1 MPARLKHLMLVT
13 VEDPYSVKSWSGTVF
28 ALREALARHVD
39 RLTVFRPNR
48 PSRNPID
55 VARRLRHYKDPL
67 LYPLW
72 MTKATL
78 KKNAREVQAEIDRAN
93 PDAVLSISSQCVAFL
108 AQPGKPVFLFSDAP
122 WLAWQEA
129 YTGSR
134 TRPLRMAWFAEQ
146 EAHAAKR
153 LDGLFFGSEWAVS
166 EAMRLYAGGEKLR
179 ERLHVTPLGS
189 NLLPDRPREE
199 VLQILA
205 ARKKDEI
212 ELLYVGKDW
221 ERKGGPL
228 AVEVAAL
235 LHATGQKV
243 RLHIVGC
250 TPDLAPE
257 TTAFVTIHGLLQQNN
272 PEQKST
278 LIRLFERS
286 HFFLVPTTAEC
297 FGVVFAEAQAFALP
311 PISRAVRALPS
322 VIVDNKT
329 GMLMDLAAPA
339 GDYVERILALWQNP
353 SAYREMALAG
363 RDRFEQVL
371 NWDETAAA
379 IVKHIDNS
387 LTQQRSTQAPTL
399 SHA

>member
-1 MPARLKHLMLVT
+1 
-13 VEDPYSVKSWSGTVF
+13 VF

-39 RLTVFRPNR
+39 RLTVFRPGR

-67 LYPLW
+67 RYPLW

-78 KKNAREVQAEIDRAN
+78 KKNAREVQAEIDRVN
-93 PDAVLSISSQCVAFL
+93 PDAVLSISSQCAAFL
-108 AQPGKPVFLFSDAP
+108 DRPGKPVFLFSDAP

-146 EAHAAKR
+146 EANAARR

-166 EAMRLYAGGEKLR
+166 EAMRLYTGDQRLC

-189 NLLPDRPREE
+189 NLVPERPREE
-199 VLQILA
+199 IIRDVA
-205 ARKKDEI
+205 ARRNDQI

-228 AVEVAAL
+228 AVGVAAL

-250 TPDLAPE
+250 NPDLAPE
-257 TTAFVTIHGLLQQNN
+257 TTAFVTVHGVLHQNN
-272 PEQKST
+272 PEQKAK
-278 LIRLFERS
+278 LLGLFAHS
-286 HFFLVPTTAEC
+286 HFFIVPTTAEC

-311 PISRAVRALPS
+311 PISRAVHALPS
-322 VIVDNKT
+322 VIANNKT
-329 GMLMDLAAPA
+329 GILLDPAAPA
-339 GDYVERILALWQNP
+339 SEYVERILTLWRDQ

-363 RDRFEQVL
+363 RDRFEQLL
-371 NWDETAAA
+371 NWDRTAEA
-379 IVKHIDNS
+379 IVRHIDES
-387 LTQQRSTQAPTL
+387 LTQRPSVQAPML
-399 SHA
+399 SNT

>member
-1 MPARLKHLMLVT
+1 MPARLKHLLLVT
-13 VEDPYSVKSWSGTVF
+13 VEDPNSIKSWSGTVF

-39 RLTVFRPNR
+39 RLTVFRPSR

-55 VARRLRHYKDPL
+55 LARRLRHYKDPL
-67 LYPLW
+67 RYPLW

-78 KKNAREVQAEIDRAN
+78 KKNAREVQAEIDRVH

-108 AQPGKPVFLFSDAP
+108 DRPGKPVFLFSDAP

-134 TRPLRMAWFAEQ
+134 TRPIKMAWFAEQ
-146 EAHAAKR
+146 EANAAKR
-153 LDGLFFGSEWAVS
+153 LDGLFFGSEWAIS
-166 EAMRLYAGGEKLR
+166 EAMRLYAGGERLR

-189 NLLPDRPREE
+189 NLIPERPREE
-199 VLQILA
+199 VLQTLA
-205 ARKKDEI
+205 ARRNDRI

-235 LHATGQKV
+235 LHAKGQKV

-250 TPDLAPE
+250 TPSLAPE
-257 TTAFVTIHGLLQQNN
+257 TNSFVTVHGVLHQNN
-272 PEQKST
+272 PEQKTT
-278 LIRLFERS
+278 LIQLFERS

-311 PISRAVRALPS
+311 PISRAVHALPS

-329 GMLMDLAAPA
+329 GILMDPTAPA
-339 GDYVERILALWQNP
+339 SNYVERVLALWQNP

-363 RDRFEQVL
+363 RDRFEQLL
-371 NWDETAAA
+371 NWDQTAKA
-379 IVKHIDNS
+379 IVRHIDES
-387 LTQQRSTQAPTL
+387 LRQQPSAQTQPF

>member
-1 MPARLKHLMLVT
+1 M
-13 VEDPYSVKSWSGTVF
+13 KSWSGTVF

-39 RLTVFRPNR
+39 RLTVFQPGR

-55 VARRLRHYKDPL
+55 VAWRLRYYKDPL
-67 LYPLW
+67 RYPLW

-78 KKNAREVQAEIDRAN
+78 KNNAREVQAEIDRVN

-108 AQPGKPVFLFSDAP
+108 DRPGKSVFLFSDAP

-129 YTGSR
+129 YAGQH

-146 EAHAAKR
+146 EANAARR

-166 EAMRLYAGGEKLR
+166 EAMRLYAGDDRLR

-189 NLLPDRPREE
+189 SLVPERSRED
-199 VLQILA
+199 VLQCAA

-235 LHATGQKV
+235 LHAGGQSV

-250 TPDLAPE
+250 TPNLAPE
-257 TTAFVTIHGLLQQNN
+257 TNAFVTVHGRLYQNN
-272 PEQKST
+272 PEQKAT
-278 LIRLFERS
+278 LLGLFERS

-311 PISRAVRALPS
+311 PISRAVHALPS
-322 VIVDNKT
+322 VIVDGKT
-329 GMLMDLAAPA
+329 GILMDPAAPA
-339 GDYVERILALWQNP
+339 TDYVERILALWRNQP
-353 SAYREMALAG
+353 AYREMALAG
-363 RDRFEQVL
+363 RDRFEQLL
-371 NWDETAAA
+371 NWNQTAQG
-379 IVKHIDNS
+379 IVRHIEES
-387 LTQQRSTQAPTL
+387 LTQQTPVRGETL
-399 SHA
+399 SRAGS